1 MKISSLKSLYLAELE
16 ALASMEGQ
24 LADALQRM
32 GQAASNPKLRDAL
45 LRHREE
51 TVQQGQR
58 LDPMLKSRG
67 AGTNVRTDQS
77 VQGLIRESERIL
89 GTLEGKELRDVGVI
103 SFVQRL
109 MHYEISVYGTVAA
122 LAGELAF
129 RDDQQILHKTLK
141 DEKSFDD
148 QLSAIAKKEI
158 NPAAAALA

>member
-1 MKISSLKSLYLAELE
+1 MTISSLKNLYLAELE
-16 ALASMEGQ
+16 ALASMEAQ
-24 LADALQRM
+24 LAEALQRM
-32 GQAASNPKLRDAL
+32 GQAASNPKLREAL

-51 TVQQGQR
+51 TVQQRQR
-58 LDPMLKSRG
+58 LDPILKSHG
-67 AGTNVRTDQS
+67 AGTNERTDQS

-89 GTLEGKELRDVGVI
+89 GTLEGQQLRDVGII

-122 LAGELAF
+122 LAGELGF

-141 DEKSFDD
+141 DEKQVDD
-148 QLSAIAKKEI
+148 ELSTIAKQDI